1 MSTPKKPQYLYHY
14 TSDEGLAGI
23 LASQQ
28 LLPSRQEVADAQWG
42 NGQYFTD
49 ISPLDAKSG
58 SAHQLSRALFTLP
71 WYHRRVKN
79 WFRIDV
85 SSLDI
90 KKVTSVF
97 SRTYGD
103 RSIYLHP
110 NPSSLNLVGRLDSYG
125 PTPFKP

>member
-1 MSTPKKPQYLYHY
+1 
-14 TSDEGLAGI
+14 

-79 WFRIDV
+79 WLRIDV

-103 RSIYLHP
+103 RSIYSGTQVRVYAVIAATAGELAAGATA
-110 NPSSLNLVGRLDSYG
+110 LQ
-125 PTPFKP
+125 